1 MKLSL
6 LLIPLTLVAW
16 LGAAAV
22 FFAMLSEA
30 SETPSERDRLGAKQ
44 NSSLSGVDLS
54 FRTRFGSAARM
65 LFRVLGRTL
74 LVLCVLVPPFA
85 ILGVMNGPFKGPST
99 FSFVVSWV
107 ILLGSLVWALL
118 PFIYLNRACGT
129 IFALTW
135 LLLAVLHTAVAST
148 RGYGPF
154 AATAWILVSLGI
166 CAHFIVRRLDH

>member
-1 MKLSL
+1 
-6 LLIPLTLVAW
+6 
-16 LGAAAV
+16 
-22 FFAMLSEA
+22 
-30 SETPSERDRLGAKQ
+30 
-44 NSSLSGVDLS
+44 
-54 FRTRFGSAARM
+54 M
-65 LFRVLGRTL
+65 LFRILGRTL

-85 ILGVMNGPFKGPST
+85 VLGVMNGPFKGPST

-118 PFIYLNRACGT
+118 PFIYLNRVCGT

-154 AATAWILVSLGI
+154 AATVWILVSLGL
-166 CAHFIVRRLDH
+166 CVHFIVRRTDH